1 MRLLHPLR
9 HLLAGAAAA
18 LLAGAAAHAAPPP
31 IQVGYMPIMPDAQTF
46 VIAEGL
52 TRRNP
57 LAQARLVMFQNGPE
71 IVQALMSGQLDVAYV
86 GSGPAMVARAN
97 GAEVRFVAGNEY
109 GPANVLALGNLAR
122 YFTKDATPA
131 EAIARFTREQGRK
144 PRITTFP
151 IGSVPAASLQYW
163 LRDQTKAGLDSVQ
176 IIYQG
181 ENQVVQSLLTGAVDG
196 TLSPDP
202 AMDIV
207 LARKPDAKI
216 VDQVRYGAAGAGLL
230 VRDKLIKE
238 HPDYVR
244 ELVQAHHEASQL
256 LQHEPG
262 KAAVAVQ
269 KHIGGGRLPMEVILT
284 ALKRVTFDADPRFLQ
299 RDTAELYQFQSAM
312 GVFKKPLQ
320 VDELFDTSFYDAVKG
335 AQP

>member
-1 MRLLHPLR
+1 MRFLRPLRLLLSCATAT
-9 HLLAGAAAA
+9 LL
-18 LLAGAAAHAAPPP
+18 LQAAAHAAPQL
-31 IQVGYMPIMPDAQTF
+31 QVGYMPIMPDAQTF

-52 TRRNP
+52 TQHNP
-57 LAQARLVMFQNGPE
+57 LAKAKLVMFQNGPE
-71 IVQALMSGQLDVAYV
+71 IVQALISGQLDVAYV

-97 GAEVRFVAGNEY
+97 GAAVRFVAGNEY
-109 GPANVLALGNLAR
+109 GPANLLALGNLAK
-122 YFTKDATPA
+122 YFTPGTTAA
-131 EAIARFTREQGRK
+131 EAIARFTKEEGRK

-216 VDQVRYGAAGAGLL
+216 VDKVTYGAAGAGLL
-230 VRDKLIKE
+230 VREKLIQE
-238 HPDYVR
+238 QPDLVR
-244 ELVQAHHEASQL
+244 ALVQAHYEASEL
-256 LQHEPG
+256 LQKHPE

-269 KHIGGGRLPMEVILT
+269 KHIGGGRLPMEVIHA
-284 ALKRVTFDADPRFLQ
+284 ALKRTTFDADPRFLEK
-299 RDTAELYQFQSAM
+299 DTKALYEFQTSM
-312 GVFKKPLQ
+312 GVFKKPLS
-320 VDELFDTSFYDAVKG
+320 VGDLFDSSFYDAVKAG
-335 AQP
+335 QK